1 LEFVMS
7 KKSIGVIGVG
17 TYLPP
22 DVRKNDYWSPDLV
35 AKWREKKA
43 APLSTK
49 VAPEAAT
56 PGARAIMEAMAA
68 WREDPFHGALERRVL
83 KDGMRASDMELE
95 AARAAIAN
103 AGIDPQDIGIVLVN
117 TLAPDFLV
125 TNNACLLHHNLGL
138 SKQCFTMATE
148 AACNSFIMQ
157 MDLARQMILGGTAKY
172 ALLVQTCNV
181 SPMLPMDQAHSA
193 WFGDACTAEI
203 IGPVAEG
210 RGILASAHRTVGD
223 LHRTI
228 VAGVP
233 DRCWYQD
240 GGKLRIYSADHEGAR
255 RMFLELPDYAA
266 EVTGEALANGGLAA
280 ADVDFFA
287 PHQATRWMLDV
298 TKKHLRLV
306 KARSV
311 ETFSW
316 GGSMFGSNIPMAL
329 SVGARE
335 GTLRDGDTVLMF
347 AGGAGSTYSSI
358 LMRWGR

>member
-1 LEFVMS
+1 MS
-7 KKSIGVIGVG
+7 KSIGVIGVG

-22 DVRKNDYWSPDLV
+22 DVRKNDYWSEDLV
-35 AKWREKKA
+35 AKWRERKA
-43 APLSTK
+43 APLSNK
-49 VAPEAAT
+49 IALEAAT
-56 PGARAIMEAMAA
+56 PGARAVMEAMAT
-68 WREDPFHGALERRVL
+68 WREDPFHGAVERRVL
-83 KDGMRASDMELE
+83 ADHKSAADMEVE

-103 AGIDPQDIGIVLVN
+103 ADIDPQEIGVVLVN
-117 TLAPDFLV
+117 TLAPEYLV

-138 SKQCFTMATE
+138 SKHCFTMATE
-148 AACNSFIMQ
+148 AACNSFQMQ
-157 MDLARQMILGGTAKY
+157 TDMARKMLLGGAGKY
-172 ALLVQTCNV
+172 ALLVQTCNI
-181 SPMLPMDQAHSA
+181 SSMLPMDQAHSA

-203 IGPVAEG
+203 LGPVPDG
-210 RGILASAHRTVGD
+210 KGILATAHRTVGD

-233 DRCWYQD
+233 DRCWYRD

-255 RMFLELPDYAA
+255 RMFLELPDYAS
-266 EVTGEALANGGLAA
+266 EVTSEVFANSGYAP

-287 PHQATRWMLDV
+287 PHQATRWMLEV
-298 TKKHLRLV
+298 TQKHLRLP

-329 SVGARE
+329 AMGAKE
-335 GTLRDGDTVLMF
+335 GTLRDGDLVLTF
-347 AGGAGSTYSSI
+347 AGGAGSTYSSV

>member
-1 LEFVMS
+1 MS
-7 KKSIGVIGVG
+7 KSIGVIGVG

-22 DVRKNDYWSPDLV
+22 TVRKNDHWSDETV
-35 AKWREKKA
+35 TKWREKKA
-43 APLSTK
+43 APLSNK
-49 VAPEAAT
+49 IDPAAAT
-56 PGARAIMEAMAA
+56 PGARAVMEAMAE
-68 WREDPFHGALERRVL
+68 WRDDPFHGALERRVL
-83 KDGMRASDMELE
+83 DEGKTASDMELE

-103 AGIDPQDIGIVLVN
+103 AGIDPQEIGVVLVN
-117 TLAPDFLV
+117 TLAPDYLV

-138 SKQCFTMATE
+138 SKHCFTMATE
-148 AACNSFIMQ
+148 AACNSFQMQ
-157 MDLARQMILGGTAKY
+157 TDLARKMLLTGSGKY
-172 ALLVQTCNV
+172 ALLVQTCNI
-181 SPMLPMDQAHSA
+181 SPMLPMDQAHSS
-193 WFGDACTAEI
+193 WFGDGCTAQVV
-203 IGPVAEG
+203 GQVSEG

-228 VAGVP
+228 VAGVR
-233 DRCWYQD
+233 DRCWYRD
-240 GGKLRIYSADHEGAR
+240 GGKLEIYSADHVGAR

-266 EVTGEALANGGLAA
+266 EVTGEVLANSGYAA

-298 TKKHLRLV
+298 TQKHLRLL

-329 SVGARE
+329 AMGAKE
-335 GTLRDGDTVLMF
+335 GTLRDGDLVLTF
-347 AGGAGSTYSSI
+347 AGGAGSTYSSL